1 MRIAV
6 GRTLLAALA
15 LALVGATL
23 LVKWQFDNDMQRARA
38 HAAQGSASDF
48 GVTSDF
54 GVKSFIS
61 LHKPRLNG

>member
-1 MRIAV
+1 MSIKVRRIFFA
-6 GRTLLAALA
+6 TLA
-15 LALVGATL
+15 LALVSATL

-48 GVTSDF
+48 GV
-54 GVKSFIS
+54 KSFIS